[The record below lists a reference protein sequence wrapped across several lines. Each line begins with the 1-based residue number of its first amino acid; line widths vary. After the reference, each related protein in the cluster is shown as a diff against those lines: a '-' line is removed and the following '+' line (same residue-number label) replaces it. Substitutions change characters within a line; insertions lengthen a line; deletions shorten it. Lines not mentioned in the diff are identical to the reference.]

1 MSDGEHEPGVF
12 RLLPW
17 TGAEGKPSY
26 VLTDGTGHVSRIA
39 DSVESIQLSMA
50 EDLLGHATDLLGNRR
65 VGAVDLR
72 FLAGRLSESLRD
84 VVRIA
89 ESRGARLEAPGP

>member
-1 MSDGEHEPGVF
+1 M
-12 RLLPW
+12 
-17 TGAEGKPSY
+17 
-26 VLTDGTGHVSRIA
+26 SRIA

-50 EDLLGHATDLLGNRR
+50 EDLLGHATDLLADRR
-65 VGAVDLR
+65 TGAVELR

-89 ESRGARLEAPGP
+89 ESRVARLEVPGP

>member
-12 RLLPW
+12 RLVPW
-17 TGAEGKPSY
+17 TGAGGKPSY

-50 EDLLGHATDLLGNRR
+50 EDLLGHATDLLADRR
-65 VGAVDLR
+65 TGAVELR

-89 ESRGARLEAPGP
+89 ESRVARLEVPGP